1 MSADPSRPSGSPG
14 LTGSPGPGLRCATAD
29 GVCTVTFARPERRNA
44 MTFEMFRGYYGLLD
58 RLARDP
64 AVRAVVVTGE
74 GDAFCIGAD
83 PEMLGAL
90 MEADAQRRLRDELG
104 FPPDLPL
111 RLPKPLVAAVNGGAA
126 GLGLVHALMADVRF
140 VAEEARLSTAFSRLG
155 LVAEYGSAWLLPRLV
170 GLGNATDLLLSGR
183 KVDAAE
189 ALRIG
194 LAQRV
199 LPRADLLAAAQAYAG
214 ALARDCSPA
223 SMAVIKRQVAD
234 ADASTPAASAS
245 SAVDLMVESFGRP
258 DFAEGVAAYLEQRRP
273 DFPPYP
279 AHGTPAP
286 TTPTDDQNGTRP

>member
-1 MSADPSRPSGSPG
+1 MSADTSTLAGR
-14 LTGSPGPGLRCATAD
+14 PGLRCTTAD
-29 GVCTVTFARPERRNA
+29 GVCTVTFARPEQRNA
-44 MTFEMFRGYYGLLD
+44 MSLEMFRGYYGLLD
-58 RLARDP
+58 EAARDP

-83 PEMLGAL
+83 PAMLGAL
-90 MEADAQRRLRDELG
+90 QEADAQRRLRDELG
-104 FPPDLPL
+104 YPPDLPL

-140 VAEEARLSTAFSRLG
+140 VAEEARLATAFSRLG
-155 LVAEYGSAWLLPRLV
+155 LVAEYGAAWLLPRLV

-199 LPRADLLAAAQAYAG
+199 LPRADLLPAAQDYAR

-223 SMAVIKRQVAD
+223 SMSVIKQQVLD
-234 ADASTPAASAS
+234 ADAQTASAAAA

-258 DFAEGVAAYLEQRRP
+258 DFAEGVAAYLERRRP
-273 DFPPYP
+273 LFPPYP
-279 AHGTPAP
+279 APS
-286 TTPTDDQNGTRP
+286 TPTDDQNGTGP